1 LRGAFPVFKVKAG
14 TGPYLDGAR
23 LGNGRVW
30 GTYIHGVFDAD
41 GFRRNFLGAARKAK
55 GYARPGRVN
64 FDTDKEFDK
73 LACLVRRN
81 LNMKLLYEI
90 IGSGV

>member
-1 LRGAFPVFKVKAG
+1 LRGLFL
-14 TGPYLDGAR
+14 YSRLRLAR
-23 LGNGRVW
+23 AVSGWGQAGNGRVW